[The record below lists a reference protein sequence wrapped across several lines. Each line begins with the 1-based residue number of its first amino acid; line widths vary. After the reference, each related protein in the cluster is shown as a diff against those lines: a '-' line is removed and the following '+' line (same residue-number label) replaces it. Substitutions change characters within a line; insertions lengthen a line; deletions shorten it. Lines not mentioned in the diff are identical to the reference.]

1 MKFIKVRQLLL
12 ATFAVC
18 GLALGGCA
26 VAQAN
31 EAPNA
36 VTIKLHKLDN
46 RSDETETQ
54 HEDSNRV
61 IENTGEELTKFSDG
75 VSVTPYDAQK
85 LEAVT
90 FGIYDLTAFLA
101 DKQVV
106 SGQTSAEEFEKVR
119 DDVIAE
125 IVGDKT
131 DPAEVLRAQKDFV
144 KKHKLQPIQTKKLTD
159 SSGILT
165 FTGLANKGF
174 YLIMETEAP
183 THHLTGLSA
192 PMIIGLPLSNRA
204 TIHLYPKNLVAR
216 DVDPEIHKVG
226 RNPERPTSG
235 KYLGL
240 EGVKFTLQR
249 ADGKGES
256 RDLVTDKDGNIAFGS
271 LEVGTE
277 YVLTEAD
284 NSRYPYYDQ
293 VSAKDHK
300 TALTFTV
307 DKEGNVK
314 AKEMLPDAKHF
325 VIRGSKISIL
335 NDLTLGGAKFK
346 KVDSK
351 TEKGLVGAKFKVQKV
366 DSDGN
371 IFWAVFNR
379 GTFVKWVDKKA
390 NGTTLTSDQHGRFQF
405 NGVPYVY
412 DGKVTY
418 NLIETQAPAGYAL
431 LKEATE
437 FEIDGRV
444 HLETIKNHS
453 YALPVTGG
461 MGIWLFLLIGGL
473 LMGGAGY
480 LYYRQRR
487 SS

>member
-1 MKFIKVRQLLL
+1 MKFTKVRQLLL
-12 ATFAVC
+12 AAFAVC
-18 GLALGGCA
+18 GLALGGRA
-26 VAQAN
+26 VAHADDAIPSTVSIN
-31 EAPNA
+31 
-36 VTIKLHKLDN
+36 LHKLDN
-46 RSDETETQ
+46 RTDEAETQ
-54 HEDSNRV
+54 PEDSNKV
-61 IENTGEELTKFSDG
+61 IENTGDELKLPDG
-75 VSVTPYDAQK
+75 VTPYDAQK
-85 LEAVT
+85 LGDVT

-101 DKQVV
+101 TKEVV
-106 SGQTSAEEFEKVR
+106 SGQTSAEDFEKVR

-125 IVGDKT
+125 IIGDKT
-131 DPAEVLRAQKDFV
+131 DPAEVLQAQQDFV
-144 KKHKLQPIQTKKLTD
+144 EKYNLQPVQTKKLTD
-159 SSGILT
+159 SAGILT
-165 FTGLANKGF
+165 FSDLANKGF
-174 YLIMETEAP
+174 YLIMETAAP

-192 PMIIGLPLSNRA
+192 PMIIGLPLSNKA

-240 EGVKFTLQR
+240 KGVEFTLQR

-256 RDLVTDKDGNIAFGS
+256 RVLVTGEDGNITFGS

-284 NSRYPYYDQ
+284 NSQYPYYEQ

-314 AKEMLPDAKHF
+314 AVKMLPDANHF
-325 VIRGSKISIL
+325 VIDGSKISIL

-351 TEKGLVGAKFKVQKV
+351 TEKGLAGAKFKVQKV
-366 DSDGN
+366 DSNGK

-379 GTFVKWVDKKA
+379 GTFVKWVDSKA
-390 NGTTLTSDQHGRFQF
+390 DGTTLTSNQHGKFKF

-431 LKEATE
+431 LKEATK

-444 HLETIKNHS
+444 HIETIKNHS

-461 MGIWLFLLIGGL
+461 MGIWLFLLVGGL